1 MTMSD
6 DGDRTCP
13 LCAEEMDIT
22 DQQLKPC
29 VCGYEICVWCWHHII
44 DMAEKE
50 DTEGR
55 CPACRTRYDKDRIVK
70 MATTSERTV
79 ADKNVEKKQK
89 TQKVKSKAVT
99 VEAKKHLASVRVIQ
113 RNLVYIIGLPANLCN
128 GSILERREYFGQY
141 GKVLKVSVSRP
152 TGTPSQ
158 QASTNNSISV
168 YITYA
173 KEEEAIRC
181 IQAVHNFV
189 LEGKVLRACFGT
201 TKYCHAW
208 LRNMTC
214 GNPDCL
220 YLHDVGSQEDSFTKD
235 EIISA
240 YTRSRVPQ
248 MASSV
253 SQRRAGTVLPP
264 PADDFSYSA
273 VVSAK
278 HTIKNGTTSTA
289 NYSKLLPPNSSSGKS
304 TLPLAAS
311 WGHRDLSARA
321 TTTGVASSQSL
332 TKSKTDPQ
340 SNSFASS
347 SIASSTK
354 LPSSWNDDTSTVPT
368 VMEGRDS
375 LSKTL
380 KPYKPGIA
388 KETQAVTS
396 SESSLDIDFSTIPS
410 AWNDDDVVASD
421 VVLKGSDE
429 KQVVNGNGNLICSVS
444 LKPSE
449 SGNLALKS
457 STSPRKDIAEN
468 SRRQSPLNCVSS
480 PEISK
485 SEVKDGDHQVTNV
498 TSKTSTLVVIN
509 DENQAAIDT
518 TMEDIKPKSTDIDRL
533 SIGVSSVTLKS
544 KDGVDSMAENQ
555 HQGAIPSSVVVPLRQ
570 DSNIVPCNSKLAG
583 NKDAILSCEP
593 RSDNHHDWS
602 SDLQS
607 SVVPALNDIES
618 SVIGTDNSHVR
629 VLDATDQASSS
640 PYAHFP
646 STSPI
651 SLWNS
656 KEINHTSTSD
666 RTSTMMQTGL
676 LFSDDST
683 SLLNRHYDG
692 LGTIYASGK
701 VPEHPKIKSHQPGA
715 VGTVRNDNMGSFDK
729 AVSVNKDESSII
741 SDILS
746 LEFDPWDESYSTANN
761 FAKMLSASEKNGVHL
776 NAPSWKTK
784 TSSNESRFSFARQ
797 DNQGSFLDLPMR
809 NYGSEQNFSLQSQNS
824 HGNVHQSGIAFQ
836 SPVDDFSKSNSL
848 TMLDMLATGTSK
860 SKVSAPPGFSAPAR
874 VPPGFSSGFSS
885 QDGLNPPPGF
895 SSVFSSHNGPNPPPG
910 FSSQGG
916 SNQVYGSTYSETR
929 PFDDLL
935 GINTSRYQ
943 PQLARQAS
951 DIEFIDPAILAV
963 GKGRM
968 PGISDSGLEMKNSPT
983 FPAQLQTS
991 NNDPRLQLLM
1001 QQNIPS
1007 HQILGFADHVQDPFN
1022 PMNDY
1027 LASRLVSQNHGSLS
1041 SYAQMSLQQPRS
1053 SHLTNGHWDGW
1064 GDLRQ
1069 GNNVPMPDMSRM
1081 LYPSEA
1087 NSFHMLGSND
1097 LYNRAFGL

>member
-1 MTMSD
+1 MMTMSD

-29 VCGYEICVWCWHHII
+29 KCGYEICVWCWHHIM
-44 DMAEKE
+44 DMAEKD

-70 MATTSERTV
+70 MAATCERTV
-79 ADKNVEKKQK
+79 VEKNVDKKQK
-89 TQKVKSKAVT
+89 TQKVKSKAATAAT

-128 GSILERREYFGQY
+128 ESILERREYFGQY
-141 GKVLKVSVSRP
+141 GKVLKVSLSRP
-152 TGTPSQ
+152 TGAPSQ

-253 SQRRAGTVLPP
+253 SQRHAGTVLPP

-273 VVSAK
+273 VVAAK
-278 HTIKNGTTSTA
+278 HTIKNGIANTA
-289 NYSKLLPPNSSSGKS
+289 NQSRLSPPNSSYGRS
-304 TLPLAAS
+304 TLPPAAS
-311 WGHRDLSARA
+311 WGHRDLNAR
-321 TTTGVASSQSL
+321 TTATGVASSQSL
-332 TKSKTDPQ
+332 AKSKTDAQ
-340 SNSFASS
+340 SNSFSS
-347 SIASSTK
+347 SSTVSSTK
-354 LPSSWNDDTSTVPT
+354 LPSSWNDDTSTVPKMT
-368 VMEGRDS
+368 EGRDS

-396 SESSLDIDFSTIPS
+396 MESSVDIDFSTIPS
-410 AWNDDDVVASD
+410 AWNDDDVASD
-421 VVLKGSDE
+421 GVSKGSDE
-429 KQVVNGNGNLICSVS
+429 KQVVNENGKLICSS
-444 LKPSE
+444 SKPTE
-449 SGNLALKS
+449 SGHLASKP
-457 STSPRKDIAEN
+457 STSPKKDIAVN
-468 SRRQSPLNCVSS
+468 STRQSPPKCVSS
-480 PEISK
+480 PAV
-485 SEVKDGDHQVTNV
+485 SESEEKDGDGDYQVTNMA
-498 TSKTSTLVVIN
+498 SKTLTSVVIK
-509 DENQAAIDT
+509 DQSDQAAIDT
-518 TMEDIKPKSTDIDRL
+518 AIEDIGSESTDIDRL
-533 SIGVSSVTLKS
+533 SFGVSSVTLS
-544 KDGVDSMAENQ
+544 RKDRVQSMAENQ
-555 HQGAIPSSVVVPLRQ
+555 QLGAILSASVVVPLSQ
-570 DSNIVPCNSKLAG
+570 NLKLADK
-583 NKDAILSCEP
+583 KDSTCQP
-593 RSDNHHDWS
+593 SSDKNHDWC

-607 SVVPALNDIES
+607 SVTPSLKDIES
-618 SVIGTDNSHVR
+618 SAVATDKTHVR

-640 PYAHFP
+640 PYVHFP
-646 STSPI
+646 NTSPI
-651 SLWNS
+651 SPWNS
-656 KEINHTSTSD
+656 KEISHTSTSD
-666 RTSTMMQTGL
+666 RTSTMIQPGL
-676 LFSDDST
+676 LSSIDSSST
-683 SLLNRHYDG
+683 MLNGHQEG
-692 LGTIYASGK
+692 LGTIYAPGK
-701 VPEHPKIKSHQPGA
+701 VPEHHRIKNHQPGSVGA
-715 VGTVRNDNMGSFDK
+715 VRIDKVGSFDK

-761 FAKMLSASEKNGVHL
+761 FAKMLSASEKNNVL
-776 NAPSWKTK
+776 FDAPSWKTK

-797 DNQGSFLDLPMR
+797 DNQGSFLDSSMR
-809 NYGSEQNFSLQSQNS
+809 NYGSEQNFSLPSQNS
-824 HGNVHQSGIAFQ
+824 HGNIYQSGISFK
-836 SPVDDFSKSNSL
+836 SPEEGFSKSNSL

-860 SKVSAPPGFSAPAR
+860 PKVSAPPGFSAPAR

-885 QDGLNPPPGF
+885 QEGLNPPPGF
-895 SSVFSSHNGPNPPPG
+895 SSSHNGPNPPPG
-910 FSSQGG
+910 FSSQ
-916 SNQVYGSTYSETR
+916 ETH

-935 GINTSRYQ
+935 GTNTSHYQ
-943 PQLARQAS
+943 PQLARQTS

-968 PGISDSGLEMKNSPT
+968 PGISDSGFEMKTSPT
-983 FPAQLQTS
+983 FPVQLQAS
-991 NNDPRLQLLM
+991 NDPRHQLLM
-1001 QQNIPS
+1001 QQNVPS
-1007 HQILGFADHVQDPFN
+1007 HQNLGFADHVQDAFN
-1022 PMNDY
+1022 PMNDNY
-1027 LASRLVSQNHGSLS
+1027 LASRLAPQNHASLS

-1053 SHLTNGHWDGW
+1053 SNLTNGHWDGW

-1081 LYPSEA
+1081 LYPTEA
-1087 NSFHMLGSND
+1087 NNFHMLGSND